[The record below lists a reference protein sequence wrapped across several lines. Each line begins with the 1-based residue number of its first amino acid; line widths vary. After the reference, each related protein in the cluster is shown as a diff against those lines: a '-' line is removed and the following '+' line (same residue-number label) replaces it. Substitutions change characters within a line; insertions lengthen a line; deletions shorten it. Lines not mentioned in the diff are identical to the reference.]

1 MSIFSHTSLAKISF
15 DVNDSEST
23 PLFDSK
29 KLPHSTLLNDS
40 SILRGPQKFGPFNS
54 LRISPLQSVSQNKE
68 IVGIFKENP
77 MCIGPESG
85 VTKTFALLIRSQF
98 PIRELL
104 GAAMTRSWLI

>member
-29 KLPHSTLLNDS
+29 KLPHRTLLNDS
-40 SILRGPQKFGPFNS
+40 SIFRGPQKLGPFNS

-77 MCIGPESG
+77 MFIGPESG
-85 VTKTFALLIRSQF
+85 VLKTFALLIRSQF
-98 PIRELL
+98 SIRERLV
-104 GAAMTRSWLI
+104 AAMTHS